1 MHSTHKVDMEQSQ
14 ETGNNDIRERDLP
27 AHGWPRLQVLLA
39 RAIRRQCPEC
49 GGGDIF
55 SGWLT
60 IKDACPHCGYV
71 FAREGGYFL
80 GAYALNLI
88 VAEFI
93 PVALMIGLL
102 IWSDLDWVVLELILI
117 PLAVLLPFVFFPFA
131 RTFWMAL
138 DEFFTPVNQ
147 R

>member
-1 MHSTHKVDMEQSQ
+1 M
-14 ETGNNDIRERDLP
+14 P
-27 AHGWPRLQVLLA
+27 ARGWPRLQVLLA

-49 GGGDIF
+49 GGGEIF
-55 SGWLT
+55 LGWLT
-60 IKDACPHCGYV
+60 IKDACPHCDYV

-80 GAYALNLI
+80 GAYAINLI

-102 IWSDLDWVVLELILI
+102 IWSDLDWVALELDLD
-117 PLAVLLPFVFFPFA
+117 PAGGAVAVRLFPFA